1 MRSPLTPHRVQIA
14 NGLLLAVIVLLISIS
29 GASLASYFSH
39 PEEYRFGT
47 EVGGILYRSST
58 HYWSILLG
66 ELTFLSLGLV
76 LSFFIRKPVHKLWGR
91 FSLVLADGILLF
103 SLLPG

>member
-1 MRSPLTPHRVQIA
+1 MRSPFTPRGIQAA

-29 GASLASYFSH
+29 GASLASYVSH

-47 EVGGILYRSST
+47 EVSGLLYRSST

-66 ELTFLSLGLV
+66 ELVFLSSGLV
-76 LSFFIRKPVHKLWGR
+76 LSFLIRQPVHRLWGR
-91 FSLVLADGILLF
+91 FSVVLADGILLF